1 MNSAPTSRRGSTTS
15 LLHSTADIRDV
26 VTASRTSTGPESSQN
41 AISTLLQPQ
50 SVRTGLQPHI
60 SAPTSSLYKIS
71 IGRDIPPVT
80 LTNIP
85 HIESDQFDSY
95 LSQMA
100 PLYERLQ
107 RLKESE
113 DEPRTERKTGN
124 SIKGREF
131 EDSRQTAR
139 LSPPS
144 RNGSVLPLTLA
155 ATPIDGSSYRQAS
168 SGFNRQGHRAPSLS
182 IVPDIYFSE
191 DFHLENPRTFQVVSE
206 RSEVMSQD
214 TGKANNTLTP
224 RKHLATNAI
233 LQEKLSWYMDTVELH
248 LIDSISTASTTFFSA
263 LGFLKELHSEAAKS
277 VNKIKTLRKDL
288 VPLTQDVV
296 LKGLELSQKR
306 QVCHNLQLISGAVLQ
321 LKYIVDK
328 IAYCKSLVDEGEV
341 EKSLVELD
349 VIESLMA
356 GERGEIFE
364 DEALTNVELRD
375 MRDATALRGVV
386 NDLMVLRSRVAKIFE
401 SRIHSM
407 LIEDLQ
413 RHSQSVPKQE
423 VLLRWEAASLRT
435 KAGYAQKPSALP
447 AYMAQTTELRTALL
461 PNIQGLYQC
470 GSISIA
476 IKGYREL
483 VMREIR
489 NVVRRPLPSSTDDT
503 ESVTSASTISGSR
516 SRTTQEKSFILAQN
530 LRSLE
535 AEDAEELFSTL
546 FVSVAETLR
555 RLKTQSSLLLDI
567 ASMIGSPDSADPIKS
582 PNIISPSSSPNPA
595 RNMSMFCAQEEMH
608 VALDLPN
615 LLSHGVDV
623 SHEKIIKILRVR
635 SEQTKILPLP
645 YFIRYYTLNIFF
657 VNECEAIS
665 GQAGMSLKTIIN
677 DHILD
682 FIQAHGDRENQALA
696 QGMGADMWQ
705 ETDFTPKDNE
715 ILHQILE
722 CSMADPPAWTKT
734 SKVWAPIAQ
743 DEDEKTDNTEGI
755 SKDKLRDATIEEET
769 FLLPTSAILC
779 LEGISHFLQLVC
791 GIPSMTAAIASSLV
805 SYLQLFDSRCRQ
817 LILGAGALRS
827 AGLKNI
833 TTTHLALTS
842 RALSFIST
850 IIPHIREFVRRHATA
865 NPVSA
870 NLMAEF
876 DKVRRA
882 FQEHQDGICQKLVE
896 IMGSRARMLSK
907 KVLETDWG
915 KESAGDVRKY
925 MVDLTRDTS
934 KLHKALSKRLP
945 EEAVQLVMVP
955 VSASYREHLGT
966 AFKEAILGTE
976 TAFRL
981 THTHSMLSDV
991 KHLDEKFRKVNGFG
1005 DLGAYLTEII
1015 KSKEV

>member
-1 MNSAPTSRRGSTTS
+1 MTNLS
-15 LLHSTADIRDV
+15 LK
-26 VTASRTSTGPESSQN
+26 
-41 AISTLLQPQ
+41 AISTLLQPPI
-50 SVRTGLQPHI
+50 VRTGLQPYA
-60 SAPTSSLYKIS
+60 SAPTSSLYKMPT
-71 IGRDIPPVT
+71 GRDIPPVT

-85 HIESDQFDSY
+85 HIDSAQFDSY

-113 DEPRTERKTGN
+113 DEPRAESKTGN
-124 SIKGREF
+124 SVQGREF

-144 RNGSVLPLTLA
+144 RNGSVSSPKS
-155 ATPIDGSSYRQAS
+155 ATTPFDGTSYKQAS
-168 SGFNRQGHRAPSLS
+168 SGFIRKGHRAPSLS
-182 IVPDIYFSE
+182 IVPDIYFSAE
-191 DFHLENPRTFQVVSE
+191 FHLENPRTFQVVSE
-206 RSEVMSQD
+206 RSEVVPQD
-214 TGKANNTLTP
+214 ARKANNTLAP
-224 RKHLATNAI
+224 RKALATNAI

-248 LIDSISTASTTFFSA
+248 LINSISMALTSFFSA
-263 LGFLKELHSEAAKS
+263 LGSLKELHSEAADS
-277 VNKIKTLRKDL
+277 VDKIVRLRKDL
-288 VPLTQDVV
+288 ASLNQDVV
-296 LKGLELSQKR
+296 AKGLELSQKR
-306 QVCHNLQLISGAVLQ
+306 QVRHNLQLISDAVLQ

-356 GERGEIFE
+356 GERGEAFE
-364 DEALTNVELRD
+364 NEGLMNIELRD
-375 MRDATALRGVV
+375 ICGATAMQGVV
-386 NDLMVLRSRVAKIFE
+386 NDLSVLRSRVAKIFE

-423 VLLRWEAASLRT
+423 VLVRWEAASLRA
-435 KAGYAQKPSALP
+435 KGGYAQKPSALP
-447 AYMAQTTELRTALL
+447 TYMTQTTDLRTALM
-461 PNIQGLYQC
+461 PNIHGLYRC
-470 GSISIA
+470 GSISTA
-476 IKGYREL
+476 IQGYREL
-483 VMREIR
+483 VLREIR

-503 ESVTSASTISGSR
+503 ESVTSASTISGGR

-530 LRSLE
+530 LRSLD
-535 AEDAEELFSTL
+535 AEDAEELLSSL

-567 ASMIGSPDSADPIKS
+567 ACLIGNPDSTDSIKS
-582 PNIISPSSSPNPA
+582 PNITSPISSPNPA
-595 RNMSMFCAQEEMH
+595 GNVSMFGAQEEMH

-635 SEQTKILPLP
+635 SEQVKSLPLP
-645 YFIRYYTLNIFF
+645 YFIRYYTLNLFF

-665 GQAGMSLKTIIN
+665 GQAGMSLKAIIN
-677 DHILD
+677 GHIQD
-682 FIQAHGDRENQALA
+682 FIQAHGGRENQALA

-705 ETDFTPKDNE
+705 DTDFKPKDNK
-715 ILHQILE
+715 ILQQILE
-722 CSMADPPAWTKT
+722 CTIADPAAWTTT
-734 SKVWAPIAQ
+734 SRVWAPVAQ
-743 DEDEKTDNTEGI
+743 DEDEKIDNTEEVM
-755 SKDKLRDATIEEET
+755 SKDKLRGATIEQET
-769 FLLPTSAILC
+769 FPLPASAILC
-779 LEGISHFLQLVC
+779 LEGISHFLRLIC
-791 GIPSMTAAIASSLV
+791 GIPSMTPAIASSLV

-842 RALSFIST
+842 QALSFIST
-850 IIPHIREFVRRHATA
+850 IIPHIREFVRRHAPA
-865 NPVSA
+865 NPASA
-870 NLMAEF
+870 NLMKEF
-876 DKVRRA
+876 DKVRCA

-907 KVLETDWG
+907 KALETDWG

-925 MVDLTRDTS
+925 MLDLTRDIS
-934 KLHKALSKRLP
+934 KLYKALSKRLP

-955 VSASYREHLGT
+955 VFASYREHLGT
-966 AFKEAILGTE
+966 AFKEAVLETE
-976 TAFRL
+976 VGRDRL
-981 THTHSMLSDV
+981 TDTHSMLSDV
-991 KHLDEKFRKVNGFG
+991 KHLDEKFSKVNGFD